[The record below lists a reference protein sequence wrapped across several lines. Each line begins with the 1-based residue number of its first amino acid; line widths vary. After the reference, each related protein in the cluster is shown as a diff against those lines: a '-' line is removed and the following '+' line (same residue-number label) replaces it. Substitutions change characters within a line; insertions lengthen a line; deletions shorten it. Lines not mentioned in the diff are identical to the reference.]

1 MEGDTEIMRNLI
13 LILGDQL
20 TLTNPALEGFDA
32 TQDRIVM
39 LEAPEEATHAWSHKS
54 RITLFL
60 SAMRHF

>member
-39 LEAPEEATHAWSHKS
+39 LEAPEEATHAWSHKA